1 MTLKACPQCGY
12 RYNAPE
18 NQTCG
23 KCKGWLGGVAAATV
37 AAPPPRRSLIP
48 NSIPEYACYLA
59 VPVGA
64 LLGFPNPIGAAFGLL
79 MATLLIKVV
88 RLDMAV
94 GQMMAASFG
103 GPNVTDGLRHLIL
116 DQKVGTV
123 LIFSDNFT
131 DAASLG
137 RLTTELQAIG
147 REAGLPAPLL
157 VAVDEEGGRVMRI
170 HDGVAALPSE
180 LELGAQ
186 GPQGVRQAVANTAA
200 GLHTLGI
207 QLDLAPVADLRT
219 NAADGVIGDRSYGGD
234 PSVVGPLVA
243 AAVTGLH
250 DGGVGA
256 TLKHFPGLGGA
267 AGDPHSAM
275 PTDGESLDQWA
286 ATQARSF
293 QAGIDAGADAVMTT
307 AVVVPGLDPTGT
319 PALFSRA
326 VVTGLL
332 RDRLHFQGVI
342 VTDGLGM
349 GGITMLYSLPD
360 ATVAAVRAGN
370 DLVLLNSADAAYQ
383 ASAIETVKQQVRSGT
398 ISSDQV
404 QASAARVIAL
414 RARWPVWAPS
424 LMDLSAAPPTFELA
438 ARRR

>member
-1 MTLKACPQCGY
+1 MRRPLVH
-12 RYNAPE
+12 APLVLLLVVSAVPAI
-18 NQTCG
+18 
-23 KCKGWLGGVAAATV
+23 LGSGPAHRSTAMAVVTPSQRPSASPT
-37 AAPPPRRSLIP
+37 PPPTPARSADPRPPPL
-48 NSIPEYACYLA
+48 S
-59 VPVGA
+59 
-64 LLGFPNPIGAAFGLL
+64 
-79 MATLLIKVV
+79 
-88 RLDMAV
+88 LDMAV

-123 LIFSDNFT
+123 LIFGDNFT

-137 RLTTELQAIG
+137 RLTAELQAIG

-157 VAVDEEGGRVMRI
+157 VAVDEEGGRVMRV
-170 HDGVAALPSE
+170 HDGVTPLPSQ
-180 LELGAQ
+180 LELGVR
-186 GPQGVRQAVANTAA
+186 GPDGVRQAVADTAA

-207 QLDLAPVADLRT
+207 ELDLGPVADLRT
-219 NAADGVIGDRSYGGD
+219 NPADAVIGDRSYGSD
-234 PSVVGPLVA
+234 PAVVGPLVA

-267 AGDPHSAM
+267 AGDPHSAI
-275 PTDGESLDQWA
+275 PTDGESLGQWS

-307 AVVVPGLDPTGT
+307 AVVVPGLDPTRT
-319 PALFSRA
+319 PAVFSRA

-332 RDRLHFQGVI
+332 RDRLNFQGVI

-349 GGITMLYSLPD
+349 GGITALYGLPD

-370 DLVLLNSADAAYQ
+370 DLVLLNSADAGYQ
-383 ASAIETVKQQVRSGT
+383 ASAIETVKQQVRAGL
-398 ISSDQV
+398 ISMDEV

-414 RARWPVWAPS
+414 RARWPSWAPS
-424 LMDLSAAPPTFELA
+424 LMDVSASAPVVDLALSP
-438 ARRR
+438 R

>member
-1 MTLKACPQCGY
+1 L
-12 RYNAPE
+12 
-18 NQTCG
+18 
-23 KCKGWLGGVAAATV
+23 TV
-37 AAPPPRRSLIP
+37 
-48 NSIPEYACYLA
+48 
-59 VPVGA
+59 
-64 LLGFPNPIGAAFGLL
+64 
-79 MATLLIKVV
+79 
-88 RLDMAV
+88 DMAV

-103 GPNVTDGLRHLIL
+103 GPNITDGLRHLIL
-116 DQKVGTV
+116 DEKVGTV

-131 DAASLG
+131 DAASLL
-137 RLTTELQAIG
+137 RLTTELQRLG

-157 VAVDEEGGRVMRI
+157 IAVDEEGGRVMRI

-180 LELGAQ
+180 LELGAR
-186 GPQGVRQAVANTAA
+186 GPDGVRQAVASTAS
-200 GLHTLGI
+200 GLHALGI
-207 QLDLAPVADLRT
+207 QLDLAPVADLRS
-219 NAADGVIGDRSYGGD
+219 NPADGVIGDRSFGGD
-234 PSVVGPLVA
+234 PSAVGPLVA
-243 AAVTGLH
+243 AAVNGLH
-250 DGGVGA
+250 DGGVAA

-275 PTDGESLDQWA
+275 PTDPESLDRWA

-307 AVVVPGLDPTGT
+307 AVVVPGLDPSGT

-332 RDRLHFQGVI
+332 RDRLQFQGVI

-349 GGITMLYSLPD
+349 GGITTLYGLPQ
-360 ATVAAVRAGN
+360 ATVAAVVAGN

-383 ASAIETVKQQVRSGT
+383 TSAIETVKQQVRSGA
-398 ISSDQV
+398 IPMEQV

-424 LMDLSAAPPTFELA
+424 LVDLSAAPPTFELA
-438 ARRR
+438 LSRR

>member
-1 MTLKACPQCGY
+1 LTPLRRLTLHAALVLLLVVSALP
-12 RYNAPE
+12 AM
-18 NQTCG
+18 
-23 KCKGWLGGVAAATV
+23 LGPGPTHQSMVVALASPSPTPTATPTPAATPSQT
-37 AAPPPRRSLIP
+37 ADPRPDPL
-48 NSIPEYACYLA
+48 SI
-59 VPVGA
+59 
-64 LLGFPNPIGAAFGLL
+64 
-79 MATLLIKVV
+79 
-88 RLDMAV
+88 DMAV

-103 GPNVTDGLRHLIL
+103 GPTITDGLRHLIL

-123 LIFSDNFT
+123 LIFADNFT

-137 RLTTELQAIG
+137 RLTAELQAIG

-157 VAVDEEGGRVMRI
+157 VAVDEEGGRVMRV

-180 LELGAQ
+180 LELGAR
-186 GPQGVRQAVANTAA
+186 GPDGVRHAVADTAA

-219 NAADGVIGDRSYGGD
+219 NLADGVIGDRSYGSD

-243 AAVTGLH
+243 AAVSGLH

-275 PTDGESLDQWA
+275 PTDGEGLDQWT

-319 PALFSRA
+319 PAVFSRA

-349 GGITMLYSLPD
+349 GGITTLYNLPD

-370 DLVLLNSADAAYQ
+370 DLVLLNSADAGYQ
-383 ASAIETVKQQVRSGT
+383 ASAIEAVKQQVRAGV
-398 ISSDQV
+398 ISMDQV

-414 RARWPVWAPS
+414 RARWPSWAPS
-424 LMDLSAAPPTFELA
+424 LMDVSATAPVVDLA
-438 ARRR
+438 VSRR

>member
-1 MTLKACPQCGY
+1 MALVLVTPSPSSSVRATP
-12 RYNAPE
+12 AP
-18 NQTCG
+18 TPTP
-23 KCKGWLGGVAAATV
+23 AADPRP
-37 AAPPPRRSLIP
+37 APLS
-48 NSIPEYACYLA
+48 
-59 VPVGA
+59 
-64 LLGFPNPIGAAFGLL
+64 
-79 MATLLIKVV
+79 
-88 RLDMAV
+88 LDMAV

-103 GPNVTDGLRHLIL
+103 GPNVTDGLRRLIL
-116 DQKVGTV
+116 DEKVGTV
-123 LIFSDNFT
+123 LIFGDNFT

-137 RLTTELQAIG
+137 RLTVELQALG

-170 HDGVAALPSE
+170 HDGVAPLPAE
-180 LELGAQ
+180 LALGAG
-186 GPQGVRQAVANTAA
+186 GPEAVRQAVAATAN
-200 GLHTLGI
+200 GLHALGI
-207 QLDLAPVADLRT
+207 ELDLAPVADLRT
-219 NAADGVIGDRSYGGD
+219 NPADAVIGDRSYGGD
-234 PSVVGPLVA
+234 ASVVGPLVA

-275 PTDGESLDQWA
+275 PTDGESLDQWS

-307 AVVVPGLDPTGT
+307 AVVVPGLDPTRT

-349 GGITMLYSLPD
+349 GGITTLYTLPA

-383 ASAIETVKQQVRSGT
+383 ASAIEAVKQQVLAGL
-398 ISSDQV
+398 IPMDDV
-404 QASAARVIAL
+404 QASAGRVIAL
-414 RARWPVWAPS
+414 RARWPQWAPS
-424 LMDLSAAPPTFELA
+424 SMDVLSSAPVIDLA
-438 ARRR
+438 LSRR

>member
-1 MTLKACPQCGY
+1 MGPRRRFLAHTVLIVA
-12 RYNAPE
+12 
-18 NQTCG
+18 
-23 KCKGWLGGVAAATV
+23 LVVAA
-37 AAPPPRRSLIP
+37 IP
-48 NSIPEYACYLA
+48 
-59 VPVGA
+59 
-64 LLGFPNPIGAAFGLL
+64 
-79 MATLLIKVV
+79 ATLGSRTTPHPAPVALRGPSPSATPLPSPSAPVDE
-88 RLDMAV
+88 RPQPLSLDLAV

-103 GPNVTDGLRHLIL
+103 GPTITDGLRHLIL
-116 DQKVGTV
+116 DEKVGTV
-123 LIFSDNFT
+123 LVFGDNFT
-131 DAASLG
+131 DAASLA
-137 RLTTELQAIG
+137 RLTADLQALG
-147 REAGLPAPLL
+147 RQAGLPAPLL
-157 VAVDEEGGRVMRI
+157 VTLDEEGGRVMRVT
-170 HDGVAALPSE
+170 DGVAPLPSE
-180 LELGAQ
+180 QALGGR
-186 GPQGVRQAVANTAA
+186 GPQGVHDAVAATAV
-200 GLHTLGI
+200 GLHRLGV

-219 NAADGVIGDRSYGGD
+219 NPADAVIGDRSFGGD
-234 PSVVGPLVA
+234 PAVVGPLVA
-243 AAVTGLH
+243 AAVGGLH
-250 DGGVGA
+250 DGGVAA

-267 AGDPHSAM
+267 AGDPHAAM
-275 PTDGESLDQWA
+275 PSDGESLNQWA

-383 ASAIETVKQQVRSGT
+383 ASAIEAVKQQVRSGT

>member
-1 MTLKACPQCGY
+1 M
-12 RYNAPE
+12 
-18 NQTCG
+18 
-23 KCKGWLGGVAAATV
+23 
-37 AAPPPRRSLIP
+37 RRPLVHAVLVLLLVI
-48 NSIPEYACYLA
+48 IA
-59 VPVGA
+59 VPA
-64 LLGFPNPIGAAFGLL
+64 ILGSGPTHRS
-79 MATLLIKVV
+79 MAVAVATPSPAPSASPTLATTPAPTVDPRPAPLS
-88 RLDMAV
+88 LDMAV

-103 GPNVTDGLRHLIL
+103 GPSVTDGLRHLIL

-123 LIFSDNFT
+123 LIFGDNFT

-137 RLTTELQAIG
+137 RLTAELQALG

-157 VAVDEEGGRVMRI
+157 VAVDEEGGRVMRV
-170 HDGVAALPSE
+170 HDGVAALPSQ
-180 LELGAQ
+180 LEVGAG
-186 GPQGVRQAVANTAA
+186 GPQAVRQAVANTAA

-219 NAADGVIGDRSYGGD
+219 NPADGVIGDRSYGGD
-234 PSVVGPLVA
+234 ASVVGPLVA

-267 AGDPHSAM
+267 AGDPHSAV
-275 PTDGESLDQWA
+275 PTDGETLDQWT

-319 PALFSRA
+319 PAVFSRA
-326 VVTGLL
+326 IVTGLL
-332 RDRLHFQGVI
+332 RDRLNFEGVI

-349 GGITMLYSLPD
+349 GGITTLYALPD

-383 ASAIETVKQQVRSGT
+383 ASAIESVKQQVRAGV
-398 ISSDQV
+398 IPMDQV
-404 QASAARVIAL
+404 QASASRVIAL
-414 RARWPVWAPS
+414 RARWPRWAPS
-424 LMDLSAAPPTFELA
+424 LMDVSSTAPVIDLALS
-438 ARRR
+438 RR